1 MLSWTRVIGN
11 MKPTRYN
18 QQLAVA
24 ESRSGCPWQAD
35 SAGAIEIGLDESQT
49 AFPQQGEKGRFF
61 LLTSPLI
68 GSTYDPTWIHRPW
81 THGKPAH
88 AALTFIWLARS

>member
-1 MLSWTRVIGN
+1 MVGMLSGANTSCLRSFTSRGRRTTIGN

-68 GSTYDPTWIHRPW
+68 GQLTRPRW
-81 THGKPAH
+81 PLKS
-88 AALTFIWLARS
+88 L